1 MKRILESC
9 AILLLGLAATQ
20 TGASAQETSGLEGV
34 WISNVTSVDCQS
46 GVPVSPGPFVRI
58 LYQFSHDGSLTNE
71 PGFLPPPPPEPATRF
86 SSGLG
91 TWRHAQAQTYNAKL
105 RFWVFN
111 PNNSIALMAV
121 VTKTIELGGDVF
133 TAKSIVQDFNV
144 SGTLVSQMCVTEIA
158 TRAQ

>member
-1 MKRILESC
+1 MKRILGSC
-9 AILLLGLAATQ
+9 TIMFLGLAATQ
-20 TGASAQETSGLEGV
+20 TSGSAQETPGLEGV
-34 WISNVTSVDCQS
+34 WISNVMSVDCQTGAPIS
-46 GVPVSPGPFVRI
+46 QGAFVRI

-111 PNNSIALMAV
+111 PNNSIGLMAV
-121 VTKTIELGGDVF
+121 VTKTIELSGDVF
-133 TAKSIVQDFNV
+133 TANSVVQDFNV
-144 SGTLVSQMCVTEIA
+144 SGTMVSQMCVTEIA